1 MDTQNAEDRI
11 MVSFKLYCPTKFGQ
25 NLYIKIGDAM
35 HAMSYYH
42 NAVWT
47 AELELPKSKAIRYQ
61 YVLVN
66 ADDTQLLDSP
76 KYRYLPAH
84 EGDVD
89 VEDEFGW
96 REVRSVFETK
106 AFTEC
111 LMRQKEE
118 KSLPKLKKGE
128 VLLMLNAPGVLP
140 EQGVAMLGN
149 QEFLGNWDESRKV
162 VLTPSAGGWWW
173 IKLPNNA
180 YLTHAEYKFVVY
192 DRATNVVVKWEL
204 GENRRMPLVSGSKVF
219 TNSIHIDYSWHG
231 TGVAIP
237 VFSLRS
243 KKGWG
248 VGEFLDLKRM
258 ADWAVARGQKL
269 IQILP
274 INDTTSTHTDLDS
287 YPYRA
292 NSVYALHPMYLNM
305 EALGKLDSSSKM
317 KEYRAKGKEL
327 NELSA
332 INYSAVNELK
342 WNYIRDIFAE
352 KYDEIVTNKEFK
364 AFVKDNAHWLK
375 DYAVFSCLRDK
386 YSTDKYSEWG
396 EYAEYSEAK
405 REAFIKKNK
414 KAVELYYFIQFS
426 LDAQL
431 CEAIKYLH
439 SKGVVVKGDLPIG
452 ISATSVDAWVNPRLF
467 NLDKQAGAPPD
478 DFSVTGQ
485 NWGFPTYNWAEMAKD
500 KYAWWMSRF
509 QNMGRYFDAFR
520 IDHILG
526 FFRIWEIPT
535 DCVWGLLGYFNPS
548 MPLSVSEIEHY
559 GFWFDRDRYT
569 IPYVTKHNLYSL
581 FAENTEEIIGAYFNH
596 RSHDRYVFKPEYDT
610 QRKLEDSFVRNG
622 LLPKHADIL
631 DKLLSLYCEVIFIED
646 RANAGYYHPRI
657 NVMKSQSFA
666 ELSDHE
672 KWCIQ
677 RIHDEY
683 FYHRHTNQW
692 SSEAMRKLPA
702 LLNTTD
708 MLVCGEDL
716 GMVPAC
722 VPDVMSQ
729 LQILSLEVQRMPKET
744 TQRYVDLHNVP
755 YLSVCC
761 TGTHDTSPMRMWWR
775 ENRENTQWFY
785 NNILHQGGVAPE
797 DLSPELAQQIVD
809 MHVNSKSMWAILP
822 WQDYMACDGAN
833 RFPNPD
839 AERINDPSN
848 PRHIWCWRMH
858 VELGNRE

>member
-1 MDTQNAEDRI
+1 
-11 MVSFKLYCPTKFGQ
+11 MVTFRLYCPTKFGQ
-25 NLYIKIGDAM
+25 NLYIKIGSEM
-35 HAMSYYH
+35 HAMSYYN

-66 ADDTQLLDSP
+66 ADDTQVLDSP

-84 EGDVD
+84 EGDIE
-89 VEDEFGW
+89 VEDAFGY

-111 LMRQKEE
+111 LMRQKDE
-118 KSLPKLKKGE
+118 KALPRLKKGE

-162 VLTPSAGGWWW
+162 ALTPSVGGWWW
-173 IKLPNNA
+173 MKLPADA
-180 YLTHAEYKFVVY
+180 YLTHAEYKFVIY
-192 DRATNVVVKWEL
+192 DRATNAVVKWEL

-219 TNSIHIDYSWHG
+219 SNSIRIDYNWHG

-258 ADWAVARGQKL
+258 ADWAIARGQKL

-317 KEYRAKGKEL
+317 KEYRAKAKEL

-352 KYDEIVTNKEFK
+352 KYDEIVADKAFK
-364 AFVKDNAHWLK
+364 SFVKDNAHWLK
-375 DYAVFSCLRDK
+375 DYAVFSCLRD
-386 YSTDKYSEWG
+386 SFGTDNYAKWG
-396 EYAEYSEAK
+396 EYAEYTEAK

-509 QNMGRYFDAFR
+509 ENMGRYFDAFR

-569 IPYVTKHNLYSL
+569 IPYVTKHNLYNL
-581 FAENTEEIIGAYFNH
+581 FAGDTEEIIGAYFNN
-596 RSHDRYVFKPEYDT
+596 RSYDRYVFKPEYDT

-722 VPDVMSQ
+722 VPDVMNQ

-744 TQRYVDLHNVP
+744 TQRYVNLDAVP

-761 TGTHDTSPMRMWWR
+761 TGTHDTSPVRMWWR

-785 NNILHQGGVAPE
+785 NNVLHQDGVAPE

-858 VELGNRE
+858 VELGNKE

>member
-1 MDTQNAEDRI
+1 

-25 NLYIKIGDAM
+25 NLYIKIGDEM

-61 YVLVN
+61 YILVN

-84 EGDVD
+84 EGDVE
-89 VEDEFGW
+89 VEDEFGY
-96 REVRSVFETK
+96 REIRSVFETK

-111 LMRQKEE
+111 LMRQNDE

-162 VLTPSAGGWWW
+162 ILTPSAGGWWW
-173 IKLPNNA
+173 VKLPDNA
-180 YLTHAEYKFVVY
+180 YLTHSEYKFVVY
-192 DRATNVVVKWEL
+192 DRATNAVVKWEL
-204 GENRRMPLVSGSKVF
+204 GENRRMPLISGSKVF
-219 TNSIHIDYSWHG
+219 TNSIRIDYNWHG

-317 KEYRAKGKEL
+317 KEYRAKAKEL

-352 KYDEIVTNKEFK
+352 KYDEIVAAKEFK
-364 AFVKDNAHWLK
+364 AFVKENAHWLK

-386 YSTDKYSEWG
+386 YNTDKYSEWG

-414 KAVELYYFIQFS
+414 KEVELYYFIQFS

-431 CEAIKYLH
+431 CDAIKYLH

-500 KYAWWMSRF
+500 KYSW
-509 QNMGRYFDAFR
+509 
-520 IDHILG
+520 
-526 FFRIWEIPT
+526 
-535 DCVWGLLGYFNPS
+535 
-548 MPLSVSEIEHY
+548 
-559 GFWFDRDRYT
+559 
-569 IPYVTKHNLYSL
+569 
-581 FAENTEEIIGAYFNH
+581 
-596 RSHDRYVFKPEYDT
+596 
-610 QRKLEDSFVRNG
+610 
-622 LLPKHADIL
+622 
-631 DKLLSLYCEVIFIED
+631 
-646 RANAGYYHPRI
+646 
-657 NVMKSQSFA
+657 
-666 ELSDHE
+666 
-672 KWCIQ
+672 
-677 RIHDEY
+677 
-683 FYHRHTNQW
+683 
-692 SSEAMRKLPA
+692 
-702 LLNTTD
+702 
-708 MLVCGEDL
+708 
-716 GMVPAC
+716 
-722 VPDVMSQ
+722 
-729 LQILSLEVQRMPKET
+729 
-744 TQRYVDLHNVP
+744 
-755 YLSVCC
+755 
-761 TGTHDTSPMRMWWR
+761 
-775 ENRENTQWFY
+775 
-785 NNILHQGGVAPE
+785 
-797 DLSPELAQQIVD
+797 
-809 MHVNSKSMWAILP
+809 
-822 WQDYMACDGAN
+822 
-833 RFPNPD
+833 
-839 AERINDPSN
+839 
-848 PRHIWCWRMH
+848 
-858 VELGNRE
+858 

>member
-1 MDTQNAEDRI
+1 
-11 MVSFKLYCPTKFGQ
+11 MVTFKLYCPTKFGQ
-25 NLYIKIGDAM
+25 NLYIKIGGEM

-47 AELELPKSKAIRYQ
+47 ADLDLPKTKATRYQ

-66 ADDTQLLDSP
+66 ADDTQVLDSP

-84 EGDVD
+84 EGDID
-89 VEDEFGW
+89 IEDEFGR
-96 REVRSVFETK
+96 REIRSVFETK

-111 LMRQKEE
+111 LMRQKDE
-118 KSLPKLKKGE
+118 KSLPRLKRGE
-128 VLLMLNAPGVLP
+128 VLLMVNAPGVLS

-162 VLTPSAGGWWW
+162 KLTPSAGGWWW
-173 IKLPNNA
+173 MKLPADA

-192 DRATNVVVKWEL
+192 DRATGAVVKWEL

-219 TNSIHIDYSWHG
+219 SNSIRIDYNWHG

-305 EALGKLDSSSKM
+305 EALGKLDSASKM
-317 KEYRAKGKEL
+317 KEYRVKAKEL

-342 WNYIRDIFAE
+342 RNYIRDIFAE
-352 KYDEIVTNKEFK
+352 KYDEIVALKEFK
-364 AFVKDNAHWLK
+364 SFVKENAHWLK

-386 YSTDKYSEWG
+386 YNTDNYAEWG

-509 QNMGRYFDAFR
+509 ENMGRYFDAFR

-548 MPLSVSEIEHY
+548 MPLFVSEIEHY

-569 IPYVTKHNLYSL
+569 IPYVTKHNLYNL
-581 FAENTEEIIGAYFNH
+581 FAGDTEEIIGAYFNN

-610 QRKLEDSFVRNG
+610 QRKLEESFVRNG
-622 LLPKHADIL
+622 LLPKYADIL

-692 SSEAMRKLPA
+692 SYEAMRKLPA

-722 VPDVMSQ
+722 VPDVMNR

-744 TQRYVDLHNVP
+744 TQRYVNLGTVP

-761 TGTHDTSPMRMWWR
+761 TGTHDTSPMRMWWH

-785 NNILHQGGVAPE
+785 NNILHQGGAAPE

-858 VELGNRE
+858 KEL

>member
-1 MDTQNAEDRI
+1 
-11 MVSFKLYCPTKFGQ
+11 MVSFKLYCPTEFGQ
-25 NLYIKIGDAM
+25 NLYIKIGNEM
-35 HAMSYYH
+35 YAMSYDH
-42 NAVWT
+42 DAIWQAKLNI
-47 AELELPKSKAIRYQ
+47 PKTKSTKYQ
-61 YVLVN
+61 YILVN
-66 ADDTQLLDSP
+66 ADDSQILDSP
-76 KYRYLPAH
+76 KYRYLPSY
-84 EGDVD
+84 EGDID
-89 VEDEFGW
+89 VEDIFGY
-96 REVRSVFETK
+96 REIRSVFETK
-106 AFTEC
+106 AFAEC
-111 LMRQKEE
+111 LMCQKD
-118 KSLPKLKKGE
+118 KKALPKLKRNE

-140 EQGVAMLGN
+140 EHGVALLGN
-149 QEFLGNWDESRKV
+149 QDFLGNWNESRKLP
-162 VLTPSAGGWWW
+162 LTPTMGSWWW
-173 IKLPNNA
+173 IKLPSDA
-180 YLTHAEYKFVVY
+180 YLTHAEYKFVTY
-192 DRATNVVVKWEL
+192 DKATSSIVKWEL
-204 GENRRMPLVSGSKVF
+204 GENRRMPLISGTKVF
-219 TNSIHIDYSWHG
+219 STSIRIDYDWHG

-258 ADWAVARGQKL
+258 ADWAVDRGQKL

-305 EALGKLDSSSKM
+305 ETLGKLDSSSKM
-317 KEYRAKGKEL
+317 KAYRAKAKEL

-352 KYDEIVTNKEFK
+352 KYEEIVADKSFK
-364 AFVKDNAHWLK
+364 SFVKDNAHWLK

-386 YSTDKYSEWG
+386 YNTDDHTQWG
-396 EYAEYSEAK
+396 EYAEYNETK
-405 REAFIKKNK
+405 RDAFIKKSK
-414 KAVELYYFIQFS
+414 KAVELYYYIQFA

-478 DFSVTGQ
+478 DFSITGQ

-509 QNMGRYFDAFR
+509 ENMGRYFDAFR

-535 DCVWGLLGYFNPS
+535 DCIWGLLGYFNPS
-548 MPLSVSEIEHY
+548 MPLTVSEIEDY
-559 GFWFDRDRYT
+559 GFWFDKDRYT
-569 IPYVTKHNLYSL
+569 TPYITKQNLQTL
-581 FAENTEEIIGAYFNH
+581 FAEKTEDIIATYFNQ
-596 RSHDRYVFKPEYDT
+596 RSFDRYVFKSEYGT
-610 QRKLEDSFVRNG
+610 QRKLEESFNRNG

-631 DKLLSLYCEVIFIED
+631 EKLLSLYCEIIFIED
-646 RANAGYYHPRI
+646 RTKTGYYHPRI
-657 NVMKSQSFA
+657 NVIKSQSFA
-666 ELSDHE
+666 ELSEHE

-683 FYHRHTNQW
+683 FYHRHTHQW
-692 SSEAMRKLPA
+692 SYEAMRKLPA

-716 GMVPAC
+716 GMVPSC
-722 VPDVMSQ
+722 VPSVMQQ
-729 LQILSLEVQRMPKET
+729 LQILSLEVQRMPKAT
-744 TQRYVDLHNVP
+744 TQRYVDLNNVP

-761 TGTHDTSPMRMWWR
+761 TGTHDTSPLRMWWKEDR
-775 ENRENTQWFY
+775 NNRQWFY
-785 NNILHQGGVAPE
+785 NNVLYQGGEAPE
-797 DLSPELAQQIVD
+797 DLTSELAQQIVD

-822 WQDYMACDGAN
+822 WQDYMACDAKN

-858 VELGNRE
+858 KEL

>member
-1 MDTQNAEDRI
+1 
-11 MVSFKLYCPTKFGQ
+11 MVTFKLYCPTKFGQ
-25 NLYIKIGDAM
+25 DLYIKIGDEL
-35 HAMSYYH
+35 HPMSYYH

-47 AELELPKSKAIRYQ
+47 AELSLPKSKAIRYQ

-66 ADDTQLLDSP
+66 ADETQLLDSP

-84 EGDVD
+84 EGDIEI
-89 VEDEFGW
+89 EDAFGW

-111 LMRQKEE
+111 LMRQKDE
-118 KSLPKLKKGE
+118 KALPRLKKDE

-140 EQGVAMLGN
+140 SEGVAVLGN

-162 VLTPSAGGWWW
+162 ALTPSAGGWWW
-173 IKLPNNA
+173 LKLPANA

-192 DRATNVVVKWEL
+192 DRTTNAVMKWEL
-204 GENRRMPLVSGSKVF
+204 GENRRMPLVAGTKVF
-219 TNSIHIDYSWHG
+219 TNTIRIDYNWHG

-258 ADWAVARGQKL
+258 ADWAIARGHKL

-317 KEYRAKGKEL
+317 KEYRAKAKEL

-352 KYDEIVTNKEFK
+352 KYDEIVADKNFK
-364 AFVKDNAHWLK
+364 SFVKENAHWLK

-386 YSTDKYSEWG
+386 NNTDNYAAWG
-396 EYAEYSEAK
+396 EYAEYTEAK

-414 KAVELYYFIQFS
+414 KAVELYYYVQYA

-485 NWGFPTYNWAEMAKD
+485 NWGFPTYNWGEMAKD

-569 IPYVTKHNLYSL
+569 IPYVTKHNLYNL
-581 FAENTEEIIGAYFNH
+581 FAEDTEEIIAAYFNN
-596 RSHDRYVFKPEYDT
+596 RSFDRYVFKPEYDT

-622 LLPKHADIL
+622 LLPKYADIL

-646 RANAGYYHPRI
+646 RTKAGYYHPRI

-722 VPDVMSQ
+722 VPDVMRQ

-744 TQRYVDLHNVP
+744 TQRYVNLDAVP

-761 TGTHDTSPMRMWWR
+761 TGTHDTSPLRMWWR

-785 NNILHQGGVAPE
+785 NNILHQGGAAPE
-797 DLSPELAQQIVD
+797 DLTPELAQQIVN

-822 WQDYMACDGAN
+822 WQDYMACDGEN

-858 VELGNRE
+858 VELGNKE

>member
-1 MDTQNAEDRI
+1 
-11 MVSFKLYCPTKFGQ
+11 MVTFRLYCPTKFGQ
-25 NLYIKIGDAM
+25 NLYIKIGSEM
-35 HAMSYYH
+35 HAMSYYN

-66 ADDTQLLDSP
+66 ADDTQVLDSP

-84 EGDVD
+84 EGDIE
-89 VEDEFGW
+89 VEDAFGY

-111 LMRQKEE
+111 LMRQKDE
-118 KSLPKLKKGE
+118 KALPRLKKGE

-173 IKLPNNA
+173 MKLPADA
-180 YLTHAEYKFVVY
+180 YLTHAEYKFVIY
-192 DRATNVVVKWEL
+192 DRATNAVVKWEL

-219 TNSIHIDYSWHG
+219 SNSIRIDYNWHG

-258 ADWAVARGQKL
+258 ADWAVARGHKL

-317 KEYRAKGKEL
+317 KAYRAKAKEL

-352 KYDEIVTNKEFK
+352 KYDEIVADKAFK
-364 AFVKDNAHWLK
+364 SFVKDNAHWLK
-375 DYAVFSCLRDK
+375 DYAVFSCLRD
-386 YSTDKYSEWG
+386 SFGTDNYAKWG
-396 EYAEYSEAK
+396 EYAEYTEAK

-509 QNMGRYFDAFR
+509 ENMGRYFDAFR

-548 MPLSVSEIEHY
+548 MPLLVSEIEHY

-581 FAENTEEIIGAYFNH
+581 FAENTEEIIGAYFNN

-722 VPDVMSQ
+722 VPDVMGQ

-744 TQRYVDLHNVP
+744 TQRYVDLNNVP

-785 NNILHQGGVAPE
+785 NNVLHQGGVAPE

-858 VELGNRE
+858 VELGNKE

>member
-1 MDTQNAEDRI
+1 MT
-11 MVSFKLYCPTKFGQ
+11 
-25 NLYIKIGDAM
+25 
-35 HAMSYYH
+35 
-42 NAVWT
+42 
-47 AELELPKSKAIRYQ
+47 
-61 YVLVN
+61 
-66 ADDTQLLDSP
+66 
-76 KYRYLPAH
+76 
-84 EGDVD
+84 
-89 VEDEFGW
+89 
-96 REVRSVFETK
+96 
-106 AFTEC
+106 
-111 LMRQKEE
+111 
-118 KSLPKLKKGE
+118 
-128 VLLMLNAPGVLP
+128 
-140 EQGVAMLGN
+140 
-149 QEFLGNWDESRKV
+149 
-162 VLTPSAGGWWW
+162 
-173 IKLPNNA
+173 
-180 YLTHAEYKFVVY
+180 
-192 DRATNVVVKWEL
+192 
-204 GENRRMPLVSGSKVF
+204 
-219 TNSIHIDYSWHG
+219 
-231 TGVAIP
+231 
-237 VFSLRS
+237 
-243 KKGWG
+243 
-248 VGEFLDLKRM
+248 
-258 ADWAVARGQKL
+258 
-269 IQILP
+269 
-274 INDTTSTHTDLDS
+274 
-287 YPYRA
+287 
-292 NSVYALHPMYLNM
+292 
-305 EALGKLDSSSKM
+305 
-317 KEYRAKGKEL
+317 
-327 NELSA
+327 A

-352 KYDEIVTNKEFK
+352 KYDELVADKEFK
-364 AFVKDNAHWLK
+364 SFVKENAHWLK

-386 YSTDKYSEWG
+386 YNTDNYSEWG
-396 EYAEYSEAK
+396 EYAEYTEAK

-414 KAVELYYFIQFS
+414 KAVELYYFIQFA

-485 NWGFPTYNWAEMAKD
+485 NWGFPTYNWGEMAKD

-569 IPYVTKHNLYSL
+569 IPYITKHNLYSL
-581 FAENTEEIIGAYFNH
+581 FAEKTEEIIATYFNN
-596 RSHDRYVFKPEYDT
+596 RSFDRYTFKPEYDT

-622 LLPKHADIL
+622 LLPKYADIL

-646 RANAGYYHPRI
+646 RANPGYYHPRI

-722 VPDVMSQ
+722 VPDVMGQ

-744 TQRYVDLHNVP
+744 TQRYVDLNNVP

-761 TGTHDTSPMRMWWR
+761 TGTHDTSPVRMWWR

-785 NNILHQGGVAPE
+785 NNILHQGGAAPE
-797 DLSPELAQQIVD
+797 DLTPELAQQIVD

-822 WQDYMACDGAN
+822 WQDYMACDSAN

-858 VELGNRE
+858 VEL

>member
-1 MDTQNAEDRI
+1 
-11 MVSFKLYCPTKFGQ
+11 
-25 NLYIKIGDAM
+25 
-35 HAMSYYH
+35 
-42 NAVWT
+42 
-47 AELELPKSKAIRYQ
+47 
-61 YVLVN
+61 
-66 ADDTQLLDSP
+66 
-76 KYRYLPAH
+76 
-84 EGDVD
+84 
-89 VEDEFGW
+89 
-96 REVRSVFETK
+96 
-106 AFTEC
+106 
-111 LMRQKEE
+111 
-118 KSLPKLKKGE
+118 
-128 VLLMLNAPGVLP
+128 
-140 EQGVAMLGN
+140 
-149 QEFLGNWDESRKV
+149 
-162 VLTPSAGGWWW
+162 
-173 IKLPNNA
+173 
-180 YLTHAEYKFVVY
+180 
-192 DRATNVVVKWEL
+192 
-204 GENRRMPLVSGSKVF
+204 
-219 TNSIHIDYSWHG
+219 
-231 TGVAIP
+231 
-237 VFSLRS
+237 
-243 KKGWG
+243 
-248 VGEFLDLKRM
+248 
-258 ADWAVARGQKL
+258 
-269 IQILP
+269 
-274 INDTTSTHTDLDS
+274 
-287 YPYRA
+287 
-292 NSVYALHPMYLNM
+292 
-305 EALGKLDSSSKM
+305 
-317 KEYRAKGKEL
+317 
-327 NELSA
+327 
-332 INYSAVNELK
+332 
-342 WNYIRDIFAE
+342 
-352 KYDEIVTNKEFK
+352 
-364 AFVKDNAHWLK
+364 
-375 DYAVFSCLRDK
+375 
-386 YSTDKYSEWG
+386 
-396 EYAEYSEAK
+396 
-405 REAFIKKNK
+405 
-414 KAVELYYFIQFS
+414 
-426 LDAQL
+426 
-431 CEAIKYLH
+431 
-439 SKGVVVKGDLPIG
+439 
-452 ISATSVDAWVNPRLF
+452 
-467 NLDKQAGAPPD
+467 
-478 DFSVTGQ
+478 
-485 NWGFPTYNWAEMAKD
+485 
-500 KYAWWMSRF
+500 
-509 QNMGRYFDAFR
+509 MGRYFDAFR

-569 IPYVTKHNLYSL
+569 IPYVTKHNLYNL
-581 FAENTEEIIGAYFNH
+581 FAGDTEEIIGAYFNN

-744 TQRYVDLHNVP
+744 TQRYVNLDAVP

-797 DLSPELAQQIVD
+797 DLSAELAQQIVD

-822 WQDYMACDGAN
+822 WQDYMACDGVN

-858 VELGNRE
+858 VELGNKE